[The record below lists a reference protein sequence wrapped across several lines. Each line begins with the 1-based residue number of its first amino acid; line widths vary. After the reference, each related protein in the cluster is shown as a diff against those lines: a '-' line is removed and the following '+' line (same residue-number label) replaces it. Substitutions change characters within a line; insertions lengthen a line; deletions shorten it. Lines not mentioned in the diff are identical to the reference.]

1 MTVSQPVAKAPV
13 LSNFARHMLEFLDRV
28 EYRRVIHA
36 EDLEEVGRLR
46 YRSYMMRNV
55 MDDNFLG
62 TIIDEVDRDHQAY
75 VYGVYIDGILV
86 STLRVHHITA
96 EHRIGTSAKL
106 FPDILGPMLDNN
118 MSFVDPTRF
127 AADPAYLAEFPAI
140 PYLTLR
146 IAAMASEYFNASFC
160 LAAVK
165 PEHMAFYKRIF
176 GSQMLADPRDHE
188 GYGIQVGL
196 GAAAVSS
203 IRDAVAVRFP
213 FFKSQA
219 HERRNMFA
227 DVRAGN
233 VPLTILPTAKYTG
246 LGI

>member
-1 MTVSQPVAKAPV
+1 MTVSQTVAKAPAI
-13 LSNFARHMLEFLDRV
+13 SNFARHMLEFLDRV

-36 EDLEEVGRLR
+36 EDLEEIGRLR
-46 YRSYMMRNV
+46 YRSYMTRNV
-55 MDDNFLG
+55 MEDNLLG
-62 TIIDEVDRDHQAY
+62 TIIDEVDRDYQAY
-75 VYGVYIDGILV
+75 VYGMYIDGILV

-96 EHRIGTSAKL
+96 DHRIGTSAKL
-106 FPDILGPMLDNN
+106 FPDILGPMLDDD

-127 AADPAYLAEFPAI
+127 AADPVYLAEFPAI

-146 IAAMASEYFNASFC
+146 IAAMASEFFNANFC

-213 FFKSQA
+213 FFKSQP

-227 DVRAGN
+227 DARLGN
-233 VPLTILPTAKYTG
+233 IPLTIMPTAKYTG
-246 LGI
+246 LGA

>member
-1 MTVSQPVAKAPV
+1 MTVSQAVAQAPAI
-13 LSNFARHMLEFLDRV
+13 SNFARHMLEFLDRV

-36 EDLEEVGRLR
+36 EDLEEIGRLR
-46 YRSYMMRNV
+46 YRSYMTRNV
-55 MDDNFLG
+55 MDDNLLG
-62 TIIDEVDRDHQAY
+62 TIIDEVDHDHQAY
-75 VYGVYIDGILV
+75 VYGMYIDGMLV

-96 EHRIGTSAKL
+96 DHRIGTSANL
-106 FPDILGPMLDNN
+106 FPDILGPMLDDN

-127 AADPAYLAEFPAI
+127 AAEPVYLSEFPAI

-146 IAAMASEYFNASFC
+146 IAAMASEHFDANFC

-176 GSQMLADPRDHE
+176 GSKMLADPRDHE

-213 FFKSQA
+213 FFKSQP

-227 DVRAGN
+227 DTRLGN
-233 VPLTILPTAKYTG
+233 IPLTIMPTAKYTG
-246 LGI
+246 LGA

>member
-1 MTVSQPVAKAPV
+1 MTVSQTAAAAPV

-36 EDLEEVGRLR
+36 EDLEEIGRLR
-46 YRSYMMRNV
+46 YRSYMTRNV
-55 MDDNFLG
+55 MTDNCLG
-62 TIIDEVDRDHQAY
+62 TIIDDVDRDPQAY

-86 STLRVHHITA
+86 STLRIHYITA
-96 EHRIGTSAKL
+96 DHRIGTSVKL
-106 FPDILGPMLDNN
+106 FPDVLEPMLDQQL
-118 MSFVDPTRF
+118 SFVDPTRF
-127 AADPAYLAEFPAI
+127 AADPVYLTEFPAI

-146 IAAMASEYFNASFC
+146 IAAMASEHFNANFC

-203 IRDAVAVRFP
+203 IRDAVAIRFP
-213 FFKSQA
+213 FFKSQV

-227 DVRAGN
+227 DIGQGN
-233 VPLTILPTAKYTG
+233 IPLTILPTAKYTG
-246 LGI
+246 LGA